1 MSRDRAAFWR
11 GWAAAGGL
19 AWAVLVANALG
30 VPNRPA
36 LAVVA
41 VGALGL
47 AGWWATGGRR

>member
-36 LAVVA
+36 LALAGAFA
-41 VGALGL
+41 VGGI
-47 AGWWATGGRR
+47 GWIAASR